1 MPVVLDQGSLLD
13 KGHAFSV
20 VLCMSG
26 LLSTKKSRNSLGQ
39 ELQTLILRDFYVARK
54 QRHGGNYYILNIL
67 V

>member
-26 LLSTKKSRNSLGQ
+26 LLSTQKSRNSLGQ
-39 ELQTLILRDFYVARK
+39 ELQTLTLGDFYVTRK
-54 QRHGGNYYILNIL
+54 QRRAGSYYILNIL